1 MELLEC
7 KNLTKCFDNK
17 KILDNINLII
27 PRGKIIG
34 FLGKNGTGKTTLI
47 KIINDLLTIDE
58 GKILINCKE
67 IGPESKKMN
76 LVPGFIVREQ
86 MGFLKFLG
94 ERKKTNYYGM
104 SLLQWWNGTY

>member
-34 FLGKNGTGKTTLI
+34 FLGKMGLVK
-47 KIINDLLTIDE
+47 LL
-58 GKILINCKE
+58 
-67 IGPESKKMN
+67 
-76 LVPGFIVREQ
+76 
-86 MGFLKFLG
+86 
-94 ERKKTNYYGM
+94 
-104 SLLQWWNGTY
+104 

>member
-34 FLGKNGTGKTTLI
+34 LLGKNGTGKTTLI
-47 KIINDLLTIDE
+47 KIINYLLTIDE
-58 GKILINCKE
+58 GKILIN
-67 IGPESKKMN
+67 G
-76 LVPGFIVREQ
+76 
-86 MGFLKFLG
+86 
-94 ERKKTNYYGM
+94 
-104 SLLQWWNGTY
+104 

>member
-17 KILDNINLII
+17 KIFDSINLII

-34 FLGKNGTGKTTLI
+34 LLGKNGTGKTTLI
-47 KIINDLLTIDE
+47 KTINDLLTIDE
-58 GKILINCKE
+58 GKILINGKE
-67 IGPESKKMN
+67 IGPESKRMN

>member
-17 KILDNINLII
+17 KILDSINLII

-34 FLGKNGTGKTTLI
+34 LLGKNGTGKTTLI

-104 SLLQWWNGTY
+104 SLLQW

>member
-34 FLGKNGTGKTTLI
+34 LLGKNGTGKTTLI
-47 KIINDLLTIDE
+47 KIINYLLTIDE
-58 GKILINCKE
+58 GKILINGKK
-67 IGPESKKMN
+67 IGPES
-76 LVPGFIVREQ
+76 
-86 MGFLKFLG
+86 
-94 ERKKTNYYGM
+94 
-104 SLLQWWNGTY
+104 